1 MSLFVEKKL
10 TYFLESNLFISY
22 FEAVNQTTTTKTP
35 KQ

>member
-1 MSLFVEKKL
+1 MLAFVKKKL
-10 TYFLESNLFISY
+10 TYFLESNLFLSY